1 MMNKQEFNQSWSKL
15 HGDAQITGVIKGWLG
30 ISYILVKPLAKI
42 RVTPNLLTV
51 LGLFFGILLYLNAL
65 SNWAILF
72 LVLSLICD
80 GIDGSLAIITSK
92 SGKWGAMLDSVID
105 RITEV
110 FWALTFI
117 SIGADQK
124 LVIAALLI
132 AVTQEYLRARSA
144 GLGLTD
150 LGVVTI
156 AERPV
161 RASIL
166 FVALVA
172 FTLNLE
178 IINLLALLWLIMQAV
193 SLLTVTK
200 FSYKKLN

>member
-1 MMNKQEFNQSWSKL
+1 MNKQEFNQSWSKL
-15 HGDAQITGVIKGWLG
+15 HGNAQITGVVKGWLG
-30 ISYILVKPLAKI
+30 ISYILVKPLAKL
-42 RVTPNLLTV
+42 RVTPNLLTI

-65 SNWAILF
+65 SIWAILF

-80 GIDGSLAIITSK
+80 GIDGSLAIITGK
-92 SGKWGAMLDSVID
+92 NGKWGAMLDSVVD
-105 RITEV
+105 RITEL

-124 LVIAALLI
+124 LVIAAVLI
-132 AVTQEYLRARSA
+132 AATQEYLRARSA

>member
-1 MMNKQEFNQSWSKL
+1 MNKQEFNQSWSKL
-15 HGDAQITGVIKGWLG
+15 HGDAQITGVVKGWLG
-30 ISYILVKPLAKI
+30 ISYILVKPLAKL
-42 RVTPNLLTV
+42 RVTPNLLTI

-65 SNWAILF
+65 SIWAILF

-80 GIDGSLAIITSK
+80 GIDGSLAIITGK
-92 SGKWGAMLDSVID
+92 NGKWGAMLDSVVD
-105 RITEV
+105 RITEL

-124 LVIAALLI
+124 LVIAAVLI
-132 AVTQEYLRARSA
+132 AATQEYLRARSA

-193 SLLTVTK
+193 SLLTLTK

>member
-1 MMNKQEFNQSWSKL
+1 MNKQEFNQSWSKL
-15 HGDAQITGVIKGWLG
+15 HGDAQITGVVKGWLG
-30 ISYILVKPLAKI
+30 ISYILVKPLAKL
-42 RVTPNLLTV
+42 RVTPNLLTI

-65 SNWAILF
+65 SIWAILF

-80 GIDGSLAIITSK
+80 GIDGSLAIITGK
-92 SGKWGAMLDSVID
+92 NGKWGAMLDSVVD
-105 RITEV
+105 RITEL

-124 LVIAALLI
+124 LVIAAVLI
-132 AVTQEYLRARSA
+132 AATQEYLRARSA

-178 IINLLALLWLIMQAV
+178 FINLLALLWLIMQAI
-193 SLLTVTK
+193 SLLTLTK